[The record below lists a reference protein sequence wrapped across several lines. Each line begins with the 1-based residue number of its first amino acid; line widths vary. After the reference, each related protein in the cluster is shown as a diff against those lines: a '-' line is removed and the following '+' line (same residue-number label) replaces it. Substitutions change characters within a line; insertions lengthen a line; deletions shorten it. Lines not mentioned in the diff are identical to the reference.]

1 MRSEAKVRLYVEQ
14 PLGPG
19 QAVALGEAAAN
30 YLFNV
35 MRLTPGAEVALFN
48 DSDGEWLAR
57 VVEAGKRQGILRAER
72 LTRPRLPPADLW
84 LVFAPLKKARL
95 DMVVE
100 KGVEMGA
107 ARLIPVR
114 TRYTNAERLRPEK
127 LRAHMIEAAEQCELT
142 CLPEL
147 AELQPLETLLAAW
160 PADRRLYWAD
170 EGLAGQQAFLQAERG
185 TPAAMLIGPEGGFS
199 PEERELLASRPFVTP
214 FALGPRI
221 LRADTAAVAA
231 LALWQSTAGDWA

>member
-1 MRSEAKVRLYVEQ
+1 MRSEAKIRLYVEQ

-19 QAVALGEAAAN
+19 QAVALDEAAAN

-35 MRLTPGAEVALFN
+35 LRLGPGAELALFN

-57 VVEAGKRQGILRAER
+57 VERAGKRQGTLRAER
-72 LTRPRLPPADLW
+72 QTRPRLPPPDLW
-84 LVFAPLKKARL
+84 LVFSPLKKARL

-100 KGVEMGA
+100 KAVELGA
-107 ARLIPVR
+107 ARLVPAQ

-147 AELQPLETLLAAW
+147 ADLAPLETLLAAW
-160 PADRRLYWAD
+160 PADRHLYWAD
-170 EGLAGQQAFLQAERG
+170 EGLAGQKVFLNAVRG
-185 TPAAMLIGPEGGFS
+185 APAALLIGPEGGFA
-199 PEERELLASRPFVTP
+199 PEERARLASLPFVTP

-231 LALWQSTAGDWA
+231 LTLWQATAGDWA

>member
-35 MRLTPGAEVALFN
+35 LRLAPGAEVALFN
-48 DSDGEWLAR
+48 DTDGEWLAL
-57 VVEAGKRQGILRAER
+57 VEQTGKRKGLLRAER
-72 LTRPRLPPADLW
+72 QSRPRLPPPDLW

-100 KGVEMGA
+100 KAVELGV
-107 ARLIPVR
+107 ARLVPVQ
-114 TRYTNAERLRPEK
+114 TRFTNAERLRPEK
-127 LRAHMIEAAEQCELT
+127 LRAHMIEAAEQCEAT

-147 AELQPLETLLAAW
+147 AGLVPLETLLASW
-160 PADRRLYWAD
+160 PAERRL
-170 EGLAGQQAFLQAERG
+170 
-185 TPAAMLIGPEGGFS
+185 
-199 PEERELLASRPFVTP
+199 
-214 FALGPRI
+214 
-221 LRADTAAVAA
+221 
-231 LALWQSTAGDWA
+231 